1 MVMGI
6 AALNAILRGARIGSG
21 VVFDLGSLS
30 PALSLKGEGACSCR
44 EGGLASVGNFRCCRL
59 TPE

>member
-30 PALSLKGEGACSCR
+30 PALSLKGEGLVRAERGTGFSR
-44 EGGLASVGNFRCCRL
+44 
-59 TPE
+59 